1 MTSICIKYSGL
12 KFNYIFE
19 TKDFIFIPIKEEEEG
34 DISEIED
41 IFSCKYDKSS
51 NFYVLLEESGEI
63 DFTLEEFSE
72 ENLYKFKLLEA
83 ILNLLFS
90 NYMKRDC
97 IFILEKVDSEF
108 TIKKIF
114 KNLSKDIITEK
125 PTLLWKNQIII
136 KFLQEL
142 INVGFDKFNTIDQKD
157 DFALR
162 YFFCVDMYLRGKF
175 EENRLRYISDL
186 WISLEILSVIT
197 ISHILHSHESF
208 KVENFFDELKE
219 SVKEYSSMISD
230 EKIDCWPKM
239 KDKFTEHMKN
249 KINDFLPIFQKCV
262 MVAEEYINI
271 NDIKVKFKEES
282 EFEDPAKYL
291 NYINVRK
298 DFKDY
303 QDVLTIK
310 NILNNFY
317 DYRNKLFHGGKIL
330 ERWSLKSDRHK
341 ANFIKLLEQLL
352 FRVLGIDMISFY
364 QMGYPHQ
371 WVFGIPKVEGTIMDL
386 GNLSRN
392 TESYIDKYCIE
403 PLITDFKIHFQ
414 DLKIAR
420 ENYINKKHRLE
431 PLRSQLN
438 SCMNEVLTFLNDN
451 HPTQLVIEGRK
462 YNHLM
467 NYQDIKDRKI
477 DLILTFSSGIY
488 GDVCNKTRV
497 KIKNQ
502 DITNITT
509 TLVGMFDDDNIRYGK
524 DMSFVVPFLINPPY
538 ISFEFN

>member
-19 TKDFIFIPIKEEEEG
+19 TKNFIFIPIKEEEEG
-34 DISEIED
+34 DISEIEE

-51 NFYVLLEESGEI
+51 SFYVLLEEAGEI
-63 DFTLEEFSE
+63 DFIIEEFSE

-97 IFILEKVDSEF
+97 IFILEKVSSEF
-108 TIKKIF
+108 TVKKIF
-114 KNLSKDIITEK
+114 KNLSKDIATDN

-142 INVGFDKFNTIDQKD
+142 INVGFDKFKAIDQKD

-162 YFFCVDMYLRGKF
+162 FFFCVDMYLRGKF

-197 ISHILHSHESF
+197 ISHILYSHESF

-219 SVKEYSSMISD
+219 SVKEYSSKIP
-230 EKIDCWPKM
+230 EEEIDCWPKM
-239 KDKFTEHMKN
+239 KDKFPEHMKN
-249 KINDFLPIFQKCV
+249 KINEFLPIFQKCV
-262 MVAEEYINI
+262 MVAEEYIDI
-271 NDIKVKFKEES
+271 NDIKVEIKEES
-282 EFEDPAKYL
+282 DFEDSAEYL
-291 NYINVRK
+291 KYINPRK

-303 QDVLTIK
+303 QDKLTIK
-310 NILNNFY
+310 NIINNFY
-317 DYRNKLFHGGKIL
+317 EYRNMLFHGGKIL
-330 ERWSLKSDRHK
+330 DRWTLKSDRHK
-341 ANFIKLLEQLL
+341 AIFIKLLEQLF
-352 FRVLGIDMISFY
+352 FRVMGLDMISFY

-371 WVFGIPKVEGTIMDL
+371 KIFGIPKDAGTIMDL
-386 GNLSRN
+386 GNLSHN
-392 TESYIDKYCIE
+392 TDAYIHKYCIE
-403 PLITDFKIHFQ
+403 TLITDFKIHFQ

-420 ENYINKKHRLE
+420 ENYINKKHRFD

-438 SCMNEVLTFLNDN
+438 SCMNEVLTFLKDN
-451 HPTQLVIEGRK
+451 HPIQLVIEGRI
-462 YNHLM
+462 YDHLM
-467 NYQDIKDRKI
+467 NYPDIKDRKI

-488 GDVCNKTRV
+488 DDVCNKKRAI
-497 KIKNQ
+497 IKNQ
-502 DITNITT
+502 DITTITT
-509 TLVGMFDDDNIRYGK
+509 TLVGMFDDDNIRYGRN
-524 DMSFVVPFLINPPY
+524 MSFVVPFLINPPY